1 MSNFDEQNF
10 HLTHHPLML
19 SSLFQNRYNPTKSTN
34 SKESVTKND
43 LGEPP
48 KKEMSQKVEKVQK
61 GEGISRSA
69 PKIKK
74 SKLLFS
80 FCFISIYEQLDENF
94 TGFCKYCDTNLS

>member
-19 SSLFQNRYNPTKSTN
+19 SSLFQNRYNPTNITN
-34 SKESVTKND
+34 SKEGVTKND

-61 GEGISRSA
+61 GEGISA
-69 PKIKK
+69 
-74 SKLLFS
+74 
-80 FCFISIYEQLDENF
+80 ENQ
-94 TGFCKYCDTNLS
+94 KV